1 MGLCLFFFAKKFV
14 KKLDFYSDKIYP
26 LFLTLLLPA
35 CSNEKNSALDK
46 PSLPGFSPSYIP
58 PKANFDQPINSDPFF
73 KVLEATFVEPYW
85 TRSLEMDDS
94 KNEINKLLGISERSI
109 TYSFPFEP
117 PSYLPITISG
127 WAPAN
132 SGIMT
137 ASREIFIKLA
147 NVLDI
152 TIEETDFLNDFNN
165 ISVA

>member
-1 MGLCLFFFAKKFV
+1 
-14 KKLDFYSDKIYP
+14 
-26 LFLTLLLPA
+26 
-35 CSNEKNSALDK
+35 
-46 PSLPGFSPSYIP
+46 
-58 PKANFDQPINSDPFF
+58 
-73 KVLEATFVEPYW
+73 
-85 TRSLEMDDS
+85 MDDS